1 MIEFNNKDWPFI
13 LIQFD
18 NNTINDNIFDEY
30 ITNLFKLYDMAK
42 SKNERITL
50 IFDLSKVSNVPMK
63 YVLKQG
69 TINKKLNPLSKLYI
83 NETYFLTS
91 SKFMKHILN
100 LLFTIEKPT
109 RPYKVFSNIN
119 KLKIHLEKKCEE
131 SNINETSTVFLN
143 KHN

>member
-83 NETYFLTS
+83 NETYF
-91 SKFMKHILN
+91 F
-100 LLFTIEKPT
+100 
-109 RPYKVFSNIN
+109 NI
-119 KLKIHLEKKCEE
+119 
-131 SNINETSTVFLN
+131 
-143 KHN
+143 